1 VAFVVVVLAIFSLL
15 VDALIGFEAVVVGFC
30 AGGGDGGGAG
40 GGGRL
45 LDVFGWQALKLKFR

>member
-1 VAFVVVVLAIFSLL
+1 MVVLAAIFSLL
-15 VDALIGFEAVVVGFC
+15 VDVLIGFEVVVGGFC

-45 LDVFGWQALKLKFR
+45 LDVFGWQTLKLY

>member
-1 VAFVVVVLAIFSLL
+1 MVVVLAIFSLL